1 MEKIYFEANGNA
13 QNDPFLFYINEK
25 RRGAAGE
32 GEGEGYVEISRLTI
46 ITVLMAFRKVRHIP
60 FSFLHIQ
67 STIGQSNCHLVTF
80 VEIKK
85 KEEHVN

>member
-1 MEKIYFEANGNA
+1 MI
-13 QNDPFLFYINEK
+13 LFCSTLMK
-25 RRGAAGE
+25 KGGGTTGE

-46 ITVLMAFRKVRHIP
+46 ITVLMAFRKVCHIP

-67 STIGQSNCHLVTF
+67 SKIGQSNGHLVTF

-85 KEEHVN
+85 EEQHVN

>member
-1 MEKIYFEANGNA
+1 METHKMI
-13 QNDPFLFYINEK
+13 LFCSTLMK
-25 RRGAAGE
+25 KGGGTGE

-85 KEEHVN
+85 KNSMLISDFKVTYK